1 MHSAR
6 HALPILVALVAV
18 SCGAPG
24 VPRSDHP
31 RLGQT
36 FESARGWR
44 VEADH
49 VGEWIPLPAPGRI
62 TVVDFW
68 STYCE
73 PCIQAMP
80 ELERLWRRSDPA
92 KVQVVGVAVDEEPG
106 PVQKILP
113 TLGVTFPMLI
123 DSAAALS
130 GAYRIGGEVPAT
142 FVIDRA
148 GRLRFFTGGDE
159 ASTKRVSEAVDAL
172 LAEP

>member
-1 MHSAR
+1 MPIAR
-6 HALPILVALVAV
+6 HALPMLLVLAAV

-24 VPRSDHP
+24 VPASSHP
-31 RLGQT
+31 RMGQA
-36 FESARGWR
+36 FEPARGWR

-68 STYCE
+68 STYCA

-80 ELERLWRRSDPA
+80 ELERLWRSSDPA
-92 KVQVVGVAVDEEPG
+92 KIQVVGIAVDEEPVT
-106 PVQKILP
+106 VQKMLP
-113 TLGVTFPMLI
+113 SLGVTFPMLI

-130 GAYRIGGEVPAT
+130 GVYRIGGEVPAT